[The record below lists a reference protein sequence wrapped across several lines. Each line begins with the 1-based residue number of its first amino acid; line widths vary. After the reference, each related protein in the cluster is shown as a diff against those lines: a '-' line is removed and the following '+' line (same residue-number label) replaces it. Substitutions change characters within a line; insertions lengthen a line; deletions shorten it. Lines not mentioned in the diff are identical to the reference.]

1 MWKDL
6 EEVIPKQSL
15 KRWVVVSQMSKAGIS
30 SRRNSMSKGTEVS
43 NMLCAYAGKDTRAH
57 EFEAE
62 TVKRCY

>member
-15 KRWVVVSQMSKAGIS
+15 KRWVVVSQMRKAGIS
-30 SRRNSMSKGTEVS
+30 RRRNSMSKGTEVS
-43 NMLCAYAGKDTRAH
+43 NNMVCVYAGKDTQAH

-62 TVKRCY
+62 TGKR